1 MRTTLDVVDD
11 LYQALNVPAIKSE
24 IDGDIYKHRRLLNS
38 RKVDIVINS
47 LPINS
52 EQLQNCIGNVNIH
65 VPDIEVNVDGN
76 IDYQPDHVKLKELTT
91 LVLGNLE
98 VWEGDYH
105 FSVQQ
110 QTLFKEDGANE
121 HFVNIRVNYYSINL

>member
-11 LYQALNVPAIKSE
+11 LYQALNYTDIKNA

-52 EQLQNCIGNVNIH
+52 EQLQTCIANVNIH

-76 IDYQPDHVKLKELTT
+76 IDYQPDHVKLKELAS
-91 LVLGNLE
+91 LVMLYLE

-110 QTLFKEDGANE
+110 QTIFKEDEANE